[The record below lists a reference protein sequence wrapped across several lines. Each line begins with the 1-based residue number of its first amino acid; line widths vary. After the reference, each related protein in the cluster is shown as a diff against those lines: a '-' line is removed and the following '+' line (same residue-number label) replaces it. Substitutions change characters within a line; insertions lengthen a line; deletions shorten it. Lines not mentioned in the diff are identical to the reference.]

1 MKVNE
6 PSQETQE
13 SASPH
18 LPNLLTLPAALSLL
32 PTRDLVLFPFMVA
45 PLIVSR
51 SVSAAAVERALETPE
66 RALFVCLQRQANEE
80 LPGPAGLH
88 EVGTVAT
95 ILRATPLSDGRTKLV
110 VQGLQRARV
119 SAWLEQSPCIIVRPA
134 ALPTAALPPSAPELV
149 PAAALPLLGLGSP
162 ASGERTELRS
172 RLLADRL
179 LADSPAQGAEL
190 QALQRQLKEDLDRY
204 ARADKVRAPAL
215 AELLHGFD
223 ENVPERF
230 ADLLAANL
238 HIPPEEGQRILEA
251 IDVGVR
257 LRLLAAFLR
266 REVQLLDLQEGI
278 RARTKEVLSRAQR
291 EHFLRE
297 QLRQIHTELDGGSDE
312 LGELRQQLR
321 ASGMS
326 GEALTEAERQLRR
339 LEAMPAQSPEAQVVR
354 AHLTWLVELPWL
366 AVTEDRFDLAA
377 ARRAL
382 DEEHADLEAIKQRI
396 LEFLSVM
403 RLRRGAERGGRS
415 AGSILCFVG
424 PPGVGKTTLGRSIA
438 RALGR
443 RFVRVQLGGVR
454 DDAEVRGHRRT
465 YVGALPGRLIQ
476 GLRHA
481 GTRNPVLLL
490 DEIDKLCADSHG
502 DPAAALLEILDPEQN
517 SSFRDH
523 YLGVPFDLSEVLFIA
538 TANSLDR
545 IPPPLRDRLEIL
557 QLSGY
562 TDEEKLTIATRHLV
576 PRAIAA
582 AGLVPRYK
590 VRITAPA
597 LRALIG
603 QYTQEAGLR
612 ELDRQLAAL
621 CRKLAHQVVA
631 QESAL
636 QSLGAPAVS
645 ELVPTHR
652 PPGEPAAPGSAG
664 QRPAV
669 LNLVPVV
676 PPSCRM
682 LTVNLKSLSKLLGP
696 PPLLRFSL
704 DPAACAGLP
713 PAGLCVGL
721 AWTPSGGEVLTI
733 ETQRMPG
740 PGGLR
745 LTGQL
750 GEVMRES
757 AQTALSFAR
766 AFVTASGAPDPL
778 GNSQEIHVHVP
789 AGAIPK
795 DGPSAGATIACA
807 LVSLLLSQPIRPG
820 LAMTGEVTL
829 RGRILAVG
837 GLKEKLLAAHRARIH
852 TVIIPRENQPDL
864 ATLPKSLTRALQVIL
879 VSDMEELLREALVSG
894 SRPQHTRTHSPDRSA
909 GRSEQSS
916 HGAGRKRTA

>member
-1 MKVNE
+1 MPESVPPHPRSL
-6 PSQETQE
+6 PSPL
-13 SASPH
+13 A
-18 LPNLLTLPAALSLL
+18 LL
-32 PTRDLVLFPFMVA
+32 PTRDLVLFPYMVA
-45 PLIVSR
+45 PLIISR
-51 SVSAAAVERALETPE
+51 SVSADAVKRALSTPE
-66 RALFVCLQRQANEE
+66 RALFVCLQRRADEE
-80 LPGPAGLH
+80 LPGPDGLH

-95 ILRATPLSDGRTKLV
+95 ILRVATLSDGRTKLV

-119 SAWLEQSPCIIVRPA
+119 AEWLEHRPCMIVSPAVI
-134 ALPTAALPPSAPELV
+134 PTAAGESIQ
-149 PAAALPLLGLGSP
+149 SIQ
-162 ASGERTELRS
+162 SGESADPADESAGAELRT
-172 RLLADRL
+172 RLLADAPPL
-179 LADSPAQGAEL
+179 SAEQ
-190 QALQRQLKEDLDRY
+190 QALQRQIKEDLDRY
-204 ARADKVRAPAL
+204 AHADKVRAPAL
-215 AELLHGFD
+215 TELLHGFD
-223 ENVPERF
+223 ESVPERF

-251 IDVGVR
+251 ADITVR

-266 REVQLLDLQEGI
+266 RELQLIDLQEGI

-312 LGELRQQLR
+312 LSELRQQVR
-321 ASGMS
+321 ASGMT
-326 GEALTEAERQLRR
+326 GEALAEAERQLRR
-339 LEAMPAQSPEAQVVR
+339 LDAMPAQSPEAQVVR

-366 AVTEDRFDLAA
+366 TVTEDRFDLLA

-382 DEEHADLEAIKQRI
+382 DEEHTDLAAVKQRI

-403 RLRRGAERGGRS
+403 RLRRGADKGSRG

-476 GLRHA
+476 GLRQA

-490 DEIDKLCADSHG
+490 DELDKLCADSHG
-502 DPAAALLEILDPEQN
+502 DPAAALLEVLDPEQN

-545 IPPPLRDRLEIL
+545 IPPALRDRLEIL

-582 AGLVPRYK
+582 AGLAPAYK
-590 VRITAPA
+590 VQITAPA
-597 LRALIG
+597 LRTLIG

-636 QSLGAPAVS
+636 QHLGAA
-645 ELVPTHR
+645 
-652 PPGEPAAPGSAG
+652 PAADIVPSHEPPPAP
-664 QRPAV
+664 RPVA
-669 LNLVPVV
+669 LSLVPVV
-676 PPSCRM
+676 PPSCQVLSITRKT
-682 LTVNLKSLSKLLGP
+682 LTKLLGP
-696 PPLLRFSL
+696 PPIVRFSL
-704 DPAACAGLP
+704 DPAASVSLP

-766 AFVTASGAPDPL
+766 AFATTAGAADPFVEQHEL
-778 GNSQEIHVHVP
+778 HVHVP

-807 LVSLLLSQPIRPG
+807 LVSLLTDRPVRPG
-820 LAMTGEVTL
+820 VAMTGEVTL
-829 RGRILAVG
+829 RGRVLAVG
-837 GLKEKLLAAHRARIH
+837 GLKEKLLAARRARIH

-864 ATLPKSLTRALQVIL
+864 VTLPRSLMRALQLIL

-894 SRPQHTRTHSPDRSA
+894 SRPQHTRTHSLASSA
-909 GRSEQSS
+909 GGSEEPS

>member
-1 MKVNE
+1 MKKVNE
-6 PSQETQE
+6 PRQEMPDSDLPHSPPHPRSLPSQL
-13 SASPH
+13 A
-18 LPNLLTLPAALSLL
+18 LL
-32 PTRDLVLFPFMVA
+32 PTRDLVLFPYMVA
-45 PLIVSR
+45 PLIISR
-51 SVSAAAVERALETPE
+51 SVSADAVKRALATPE
-66 RALFVCLQRQANEE
+66 RALFVCLQRRADEE
-80 LPGPAGLH
+80 LPGPDGLH

-95 ILRATPLSDGRTKLV
+95 ILRVATLSDGRTKLV

-119 SAWLEQSPCIIVRPA
+119 AEWREHSPCMIVCPA
-134 ALPTAALPPSAPELV
+134 MIPTAAGESIESAS
-149 PAAALPLLGLGSP
+149 ADGS
-162 ASGERTELRS
+162 AGAELRS
-172 RLLADRL
+172 RILADAPPL
-179 LADSPAQGAEL
+179 SAEQ
-190 QALQRQLKEDLDRY
+190 QALQRQIKEDLDRY
-204 ARADKVRAPAL
+204 AHADKVRAPAL
-215 AELLHGFD
+215 TELLHGFD
-223 ENVPERF
+223 ESVPERF

-251 IDVGVR
+251 VDITVR

-266 REVQLLDLQEGI
+266 RELQLIDLQEGI

-312 LGELRQQLR
+312 LSELRQQVR
-321 ASGMS
+321 ASGMT

-339 LEAMPAQSPEAQVVR
+339 LDAMPAQSPEAQVVR

-366 AVTEDRFDLAA
+366 TVTEDRFDLLA

-382 DEEHADLEAIKQRI
+382 DEEHTDLESVKQRI

-403 RLRRGAERGGRS
+403 RLRRGADKGSRG

-465 YVGALPGRLIQ
+465 YVGAMPGRLIQ
-476 GLRHA
+476 GLRQA

-490 DEIDKLCADSHG
+490 DELDKLCADSHG
-502 DPAAALLEILDPEQN
+502 DPAAALLEVLDPEQN

-545 IPPPLRDRLEIL
+545 IPPALRDRLELL

-582 AGLVPRYK
+582 AGLAPAYK
-590 VRITAPA
+590 VQITAPA
-597 LRALIG
+597 LRTLIG

-636 QSLGAPAVS
+636 QSLGAA
-645 ELVPTHR
+645 
-652 PPGEPAAPGSAG
+652 PAASIVPSHEPPLAPSA
-664 QRPAV
+664 QRPIA
-669 LNLVPVV
+669 LSLVPVV
-676 PPSCRM
+676 PPSCQV
-682 LTVNLKSLSKLLGP
+682 LTVTRKTLAKLLGP
-696 PPLLRFSL
+696 PPIVRFSL
-704 DPAACAGLP
+704 DPAANISLP

-766 AFVTASGAPDPL
+766 AFATATGAADPFVEQHEL
-778 GNSQEIHVHVP
+778 HVHVP

-807 LVSLLLSQPIRPG
+807 LVSLLTGRPVRPG
-820 LAMTGEVTL
+820 VAMTGEVTL
-829 RGRILAVG
+829 RGRVLAVG
-837 GLKEKLLAAHRARIH
+837 GLKEKLLAARRARIH

-864 ATLPKSLTRALQVIL
+864 VTLPRSLMRALQLIL

-894 SRPQHTRTHSPDRSA
+894 SRPQHTRTHSLDCSA
-909 GRSEQSS
+909 GRSEEPS